1 MADLGDGP
9 LTLKV
14 YRSRSVNRKQHYRW
28 TLTAANGRKIANGGE
43 GYADR
48 TDALAMG
55 EYVVKE
61 HHPNVRVI
69 VV

>member
-1 MADLGDGP
+1 MTDLGDGP

-14 YRSRSVNRKQHYRW
+14 YRSLSVNRKQRYRW
-28 TLTAANGRKIANGGE
+28 ALIAANGRKIANSGE

-61 HHPNVRVI
+61 NHHNARV
-69 VV
+69 VVV